1 MPAFVRPA
9 RALLIALW
17 ALGALL
23 LPGLAHAQRVALLI
37 GNAAYQ
43 AGPLRN
49 PPNDVRELEGAL
61 SAIGFKVQKVLNANQ
76 NQMKRALRDFGA
88 AAQGAEV
95 ALLYYSGHATQVS
108 GENYLLPVGATIE
121 KEADYEVEAVSA
133 NAALRQIAGARP
145 KAAIV
150 VLDACRDNPHA
161 SATRSASKGL
171 GRMDAPTGTAI
182 AFATAPNT
190 TASDDGHYARVLA
203 QQLRKPGQELFDV
216 FRNTSAEVRRL
227 SRQEPRVSEWSIIDR
242 IYLAGPLPGASVVTA
257 GPVAEARPAAVV
269 AALTPPQAVVGAGRP
284 VPLPLPVRPPGVEG
298 AKLPVLSRDELRQC
312 QDSERAIK
320 ASVALAGQGRQALDN
335 ERKVLMD
342 ERQALQLLRP
352 GFEASQRRATDELAP
367 QIKALSERIVAYNQR
382 NEAFKSQAQTGPAAD
397 AARAELRELSKN
409 LEQERNKLDA
419 EKLRLK
425 GLTDDF
431 NQRGAALEK
440 RVADW
445 NLQNTAFQEHG
456 KAIEVERSG
465 WTNACADRRYKES
478 DEVALARER
487 GQ

>member
-1 MPAFVRPA
+1 M
-9 RALLIALW
+9 W
-17 ALGALL
+17 AAVALL

-49 PPNDVRELEGAL
+49 PPNDVREMEGAL

-76 NQMKRALRDFGA
+76 NQMKRALRDFGT

-133 NAALRQIAGARP
+133 NAALRQISGARP

-161 SATRSASKGL
+161 SATRSTTKGL

-203 QQLRKPGQELFDV
+203 QQLRQPGQELFDV

-227 SRQEPRVSEWSIIDR
+227 SRQEPRV
-242 IYLAGPLPGASVVTA
+242 
-257 GPVAEARPAAVV
+257 
-269 AALTPPQAVVGAGRP
+269 
-284 VPLPLPVRPPGVEG
+284 
-298 AKLPVLSRDELRQC
+298 
-312 QDSERAIK
+312 
-320 ASVALAGQGRQALDN
+320 
-335 ERKVLMD
+335 
-342 ERQALQLLRP
+342 
-352 GFEASQRRATDELAP
+352 
-367 QIKALSERIVAYNQR
+367 
-382 NEAFKSQAQTGPAAD
+382 
-397 AARAELRELSKN
+397 
-409 LEQERNKLDA
+409 
-419 EKLRLK
+419 
-425 GLTDDF
+425 
-431 NQRGAALEK
+431 
-440 RVADW
+440 
-445 NLQNTAFQEHG
+445 
-456 KAIEVERSG
+456 
-465 WTNACADRRYKES
+465 
-478 DEVALARER
+478 
-487 GQ
+487 